1 MRGGIEFGLR
11 CAPSFV
17 QVLDSAWGWVP
28 SAIQTILKNF
38 LLTSSY
44 HLSQLAMLIFQFFHV
59 ELLGALAL
67 RQIKQFVF
75 FTAVLTLLILLFLD
89 RAHHLHQLFLSCLSF
104 FGLLSKLDTE
114 ILPCNFPSLLIFFL
128 FLLLLFQCLFFF
140 GLSALMLFDLGC
152 IRHLV
157 PHFPYNLHEILIFDL
172 P

>member
-17 QVLDSAWGWVP
+17 QVLDSAWGWVS

-67 RQIKQFVF
+67 R
-75 FTAVLTLLILLFLD
+75 
-89 RAHHLHQLFLSCLSF
+89 
-104 FGLLSKLDTE
+104 
-114 ILPCNFPSLLIFFL
+114 
-128 FLLLLFQCLFFF
+128 
-140 GLSALMLFDLGC
+140 
-152 IRHLV
+152 
-157 PHFPYNLHEILIFDL
+157 
-172 P
+172 